1 MRRSPP
7 GRRETPP
14 GFCSSPMD
22 DREAIPVGQYASSA
36 VYPHRTDDYET
47 ITVVQGT
54 PVDVGPSPPSPSG
67 RPVSGEAQA
76 RRYMPLETSGPQE
89 STGQRGLQ
97 CVLVVLRAPVAAL
110 LAINYALG
118 YMLYSLCM
126 AVAAA
131 LLLLAQVTSVPFYAI
146 FRTSR
151 QFSSHCA
158 ELCSLSRQARM
169 LAPHPVGIRAIKALA
184 RWARGGDAAFRD
196 VIGWTSETGCSCIFH
211 MARYNPYNFACAWTP
226 VLILL
231 ALPAAYAYWLFW
243 VLIPQATDEDDGL
256 DVGGATYLVGA
267 ALAIVAACGCVAAAC
282 GADEQG
288 VAATTA
294 ATAAAAVAVPA
305 LFVYVCLPLLHA
317 GQEAIEWEED
327 HPSWAPLIN
336 WSGVTLLLLLVCA
349 CVACCCG

>member
-1 MRRSPP
+1 
-7 GRRETPP
+7 
-14 GFCSSPMD
+14 MD
-22 DREAIPVGQYASSA
+22 DRQAIPVGQHANA

-54 PVDVGPSPPSPSG
+54 PVDVWPSNAVQRPSPPAPFG
-67 RPVSGEAQA
+67 RPVFEAAQA
-76 RRYMPLETSGPQE
+76 RRYIPLEEARSGIPLQE
-89 STGQRGLQ
+89 STGPRGLQ

-118 YMLYSLCM
+118 FVLYSLCM
-126 AVAAA
+126 AVAAV
-131 LLLLAQVTSVPFYAI
+131 LLLLAQILGVPFYAVC
-146 FRTSR
+146 RTKR

-169 LAPHPVGIRAIKALA
+169 LAPHPVGSRAVKALA
-184 RWARGGDAAFRD
+184 RWATGGDTAFRD
-196 VIGWTSETGCSCIFH
+196 AIGWTSVTGCSCFFYTDG
-211 MARYNPYNFACAWTP
+211 YNPYNACAWAP
-226 VLILL
+226 VLLLL

-267 ALAIVAACGCVAAAC
+267 ALAIVAVCGCVAAAC